1 MSFQS
6 FFHFNDVLDF
16 GKEPQVNL
24 GDIVNLFQSNTAADS
39 SATTKQRSSSIAF
52 DAVMNFFIAQ
62 SLQLRHF
69 QMIEAD
75 FQAANCFQHRSF
87 KTALN
92 CHNLTGSFI

>member
-24 GDIVNLFQSNTAADS
+24 GDIVNLFQSNAAADS
-39 SATTKQRSSSIAF
+39 LSNNEAALVINAF

-69 QMIEAD
+69 QMV
-75 FQAANCFQHRSF
+75 
-87 KTALN
+87 
-92 CHNLTGSFI
+92 